1 MILGMAP
8 ITKNSEKSTKG
19 MTPIAKNIRV
29 VDENKNE
36 YEATY
41 LKRAKGLVKNGRARF
56 IDDNTICL
64 VCPPDIELE
73 DKEMSENKK
82 KLEAIPEVP
91 KALTSRE
98 IFEKISELQEQ
109 LTKNS
114 YHSLHRLDDS
124 VTQVCGAEEN
134 AEKSEQIAEICSV
147 FKMRETTLL
156 KMLEMYERMYADLN
170 DDNSK
175 KVALIKG
182 AFSEHSETIRISDL
196 PSEDKH
202 AEFSDITEKISELT
216 QKLLI
221 PSATP
226 TTKQT
231 LIAEL
236 TRTLRAQGVSAE
248 DKDRAK
254 EILKSY
260 VETPF

>member
-1 MILGMAP
+1 
-8 ITKNSEKSTKG
+8 

-29 VDENKNE
+29 VDENNNE

-41 LKRAKGLVKNGRARF
+41 PKRAQGLVKNGRARF
-56 IDDNTICL
+56 IDENTICL
-64 VCPPDIELE
+64 VCPPNIELE
-73 DKEMSENKK
+73 DKIMSENKQTNK
-82 KLEAIPEVP
+82 TVETIPEVP
-91 KALTSRE
+91 NPLTSRE
-98 IFEKISELQEQ
+98 IFSKISELQEQ

-124 VTQVCGAEEN
+124 VTEVCSAEEN
-134 AEKSEQIAEICSV
+134 TEKCEQITEICSV
-147 FKMRETTLL
+147 FKMREATLL
-156 KMLEMYERMYADLN
+156 KLLEMYERMYADLN

-175 KVALIKG
+175 KVALIRG
-182 AFSEHSETIRISDL
+182 AFSEHAETIRISDL
-196 PSEDKH
+196 PAEDKH
-202 AEFSDITEKISELT
+202 AEFSDITEKIAELT

-236 TRTLRAQGVSAE
+236 TRTLRAQGVSTE

-260 VETPF
+260 VETPV